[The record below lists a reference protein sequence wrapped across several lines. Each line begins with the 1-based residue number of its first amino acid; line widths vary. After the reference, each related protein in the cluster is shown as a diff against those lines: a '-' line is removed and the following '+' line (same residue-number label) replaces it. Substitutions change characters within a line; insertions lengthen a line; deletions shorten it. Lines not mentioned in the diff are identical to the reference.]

1 MMEQV
6 TILGSTGSV
15 GVSTLDVIE
24 RHLDRFA
31 VHALSAHSN
40 VELLADQCR
49 RFQPQCAVMVESA
62 AAAELETRIRSL
74 SPATAVLSGSA
85 ALEEIASAAAV
96 DVVMAAIVGG
106 AGLASSYAAARAGKK
121 LLLANKESLV
131 MGGELFME
139 AARANGCTILP
150 IDSEHNA
157 IFQCL
162 PISSAGVFR
171 DQGAEGFEK
180 IILTA
185 SGGPFRDMSPADMAT
200 VSPEQACAH
209 PNWQMGRKISVD
221 SATMLNK
228 SLELIEASHLF
239 QVGEERIDIVV
250 HPQSIVHSLVY
261 YRDGSVLAQLGNPD
275 MRTPIA
281 YGLSWPDR
289 IDSGVDPL
297 DLLSLGRLDFRA
309 PDEERFPCLR
319 FGREAARQ
327 KGTAAITLNAANE
340 VAVAAFL
347 QYRIG
352 FAAIADII
360 ARALD
365 QLPAEPLESLE
376 QVLEADRRARMLAGQ
391 LLERK
396 SRES

>member
-1 MMEQV
+1 MVERV
-6 TILGSTGSV
+6 SILGSTGSV
-15 GVSTLDVIE
+15 GVSTLDVIA
-24 RHLDRFA
+24 RHQDRFT
-31 VHALSAHSN
+31 VYALSAHSN
-40 VELLADQCR
+40 VERLAEQCQ
-49 RFQPQCAVMVESA
+49 RFQPACAVMVDTA
-62 AAAELETRIRSL
+62 AAAALEQRLRTL
-74 SPATAVLSGSA
+74 SPGTVVLAGSA

-139 AARANGCTILP
+139 AVRSHGGTILP

-162 PISSAGVFR
+162 PIVDSGDIHDRGTKGV
-171 DQGAEGFEK
+171 EK
-180 IILTA
+180 IVLTA
-185 SGGPFRDMSPADMAT
+185 SGGPCRDMSLAEMEKVT
-200 VSPEQACAH
+200 PEQACAH
-209 PNWQMGRKISVD
+209 PNWQMGPKISVD

-239 QVGEERIDIVV
+239 QISEERIDIVV

-281 YGLSWPDR
+281 YGLSWPER
-289 IDSGVDPL
+289 IESGVASL
-297 DLLSLGRLDFRA
+297 DLLTLGSLDFRA
-309 PDEERFPCLR
+309 PEEDRFPCLR
-319 FGREAARQ
+319 FGREAAKE

-340 VAVAAFL
+340 VAVEAFL
-347 QYRIG
+347 EQRIG
-352 FAAIADII
+352 FITIADII

-365 QLPAEPLESLE
+365 QLPSEPLESLA
-376 QVLEADRRARMLAGQ
+376 QVMEADSRARALAQQ
-391 LLERK
+391 LCA
-396 SRES
+396 S

>member
-1 MMEQV
+1 MVERV
-6 TILGSTGSV
+6 SILGSTGSV
-15 GVSTLDVIE
+15 GVSTLDVIG
-24 RHLDRFA
+24 RHPDRFT
-31 VHALSAHSN
+31 VYALSAHSN
-40 VELLADQCR
+40 VERLAQQCQ
-49 RFQPQCAVMVESA
+49 RFQPECAVMVDTA
-62 AAAELETRIRSL
+62 AAAALEQRLRTL
-74 SPATAVLSGSA
+74 SPGTVVLGGSS
-85 ALEEIASAAAV
+85 ALDEIASATAV

-139 AARANGCTILP
+139 AARRHGCTILP

-162 PISSAGVFR
+162 PIADGGVFYDR
-171 DQGAEGFEK
+171 GVDGIEK
-180 IILTA
+180 IVLTA
-185 SGGPFRDMSPADMAT
+185 SGGPCRDMSLAEMEKVT
-200 VSPEQACAH
+200 PEQACAH

-239 QVGEERIDIVV
+239 QIGEERIGIVV
-250 HPQSIVHSLVY
+250 HPQSIVHSMVY

-281 YGLSWPDR
+281 YGLSWPER
-289 IDSGVDPL
+289 IESGVASL
-297 DLLSLGRLDFRA
+297 DLLALGSLDFRA
-309 PDEERFPCLR
+309 PEEDRFPCLR
-319 FGREAARQ
+319 FGREAARE

-347 QYRIG
+347 EQRIG
-352 FAAIADII
+352 FTTIADII

-365 QLPAEPLESLE
+365 QLPSEPLESLA
-376 QVLEADRRARMLAGQ
+376 QVLDADTRARALAQQ
-391 LLERK
+391 LCA
-396 SRES
+396 S

>member
-1 MMEQV
+1 MLEQV

-24 RHLDRFA
+24 RHRDRFA
-31 VHALSAHSN
+31 VYALSAHGN
-40 VELLADQCR
+40 VELLAEQCR

-62 AAAELETRIRSL
+62 AAAELENRIRSL
-74 SPATAVLSGSA
+74 APATTVLSGSA

-106 AGLASSYAAARAGKK
+106 AGLSSSYAAARAGKK

-139 AARANGCTILP
+139 AARRHDCTILP

-162 PISSAGVFR
+162 PISSDGVFH

-180 IILTA
+180 IVLTA
-185 SGGPFRDMSPADMAT
+185 SGGPFRDMSPADMAA

-221 SATMLNK
+221 SATMVNK

-239 QVGEERIDIVV
+239 QISEERIEIVV

-289 IDSGVDPL
+289 IDSGVAPL

-347 QYRIG
+347 QHRIG
-352 FAAIADII
+352 FVAIADII

-376 QVLEADRRARMLAGQ
+376 QVLEADRRARVLAEQ
-391 LLERK
+391 LLER
-396 SRES
+396 ESLES